1 MVNVENEGIQKLVVS
16 AHDDL
21 GTLPNALREVWMEIG
36 GSCHL
41 RCKYCFAESGGI
53 DNCKDNLTISQIL
66 GFLNEFAEMGGK
78 KIGIVGAGEP
88 FHAKNIEDLFAVL
101 DWAKQTSIK
110 TTIFTT
116 GDLIT
121 ENVLDRLDKY
131 ENIVLLI
138 KYNSQMAEIQDGLV
152 SSKGY
157 ADRRDSAMHRL
168 ITKGYNDGKRL
179 GIVTSIMEANQNEM
193 VNLLRFSRKNNLIFD
208 SDTLIPRGRGESCG
222 LGIPDKKILE
232 ILTELQKIDEEEFGN
247 VWEFSSNYIA
257 SPPCT
262 RFNQHM
268 YISKTG
274 LVHPCVGSTG
284 IVLGNIKE
292 QKLQEIWDGEIMG
305 IIRGHKYVGKC
316 TTCENFNTES
326 KFHPGKKC
334 FSCLGRSSE
343 NVTTEF
349 LKMHGCVKTKGCF
362 NFKPMNQ
369 ETAGH
374 KQECKQKLKI

>member
-1 MVNVENEGIQKLVVS
+1 MTDIENEGIQKLVVS
-16 AHDDL
+16 AHEDL
-21 GTLPNALREVWMEIG
+21 GTLPNALRELWIEIG

-53 DNCKDNLTISQIL
+53 DNCKDNLTTSQIL
-66 GFLNEFAEMGGK
+66 GYLNEFAEIGGK
-78 KIGIVGAGEP
+78 RVGIVGAGEP
-88 FHAKNIEDLFAVL
+88 FHARNIEDLFAVL
-101 DWAKQTSIK
+101 GWAKSRDIK

-121 ENVLDRLDKY
+121 DNMLDKLDNY
-131 ENIVLLI
+131 KNIVLLI
-138 KYNSQMAEIQDGLV
+138 KFNSQIVEIQDELV
-152 SSKGY
+152 NSKGY
-157 ADRRDSAMHRL
+157 ANRRDETLARMIKR
-168 ITKGYNDGKRL
+168 GYNDGKRL
-179 GIVTSIMEANQNEM
+179 GIVTSIMEVNQNEM

-208 SDTLIPRGRGESCG
+208 SDTLIPRGRGGSCN
-222 LGIPDKKILE
+222 LGVPDKRVLE
-232 ILTELQKIDEEEFGN
+232 ILTELQRIDEEEFDN

-284 IVLGNIKE
+284 VVLGSIKE
-292 QKLQEIWDGEIMG
+292 QKLQEIWDGELMR
-305 IIRGHKYVGKC
+305 IIREHKYSGKC

-334 FSCLGRSSE
+334 YSCLGRSTE
-343 NVTTEF
+343 GLDTEF

-362 NFKPMNQ
+362 NYKPMDKGKIEQ
-369 ETAGH
+369 E
-374 KQECKQKLKI
+374 KQKIKY